1 MLGMLR
7 ELEHLSIYNPL
18 DYNMGKLDSAWE
30 ILASSRQVAG
40 EKKVGG
46 RGSRGRGE
54 GGRGG
59 EEEIGENFQLC
70 TLCN

>member
-40 EKKVGG
+40 EQMVGG
-46 RGSRGRGE
+46 RGSEEEGRE
-54 GGRGG
+54 G
-59 EEEIGENFQLC
+59 EEAGENYQLC
-70 TLCN
+70 TLFN